1 MIVNKQNNNMKY
13 KMKLDNIVVNNVQI
27 SIIFKK
33 MRNCVLMNV
42 HNNINILMIIIV
54 YHNVKIHQ
62 LIITIIVTHNVN
74 FI

>member
-62 LIITIIVTHNVN
+62 LIKTIIATHNVN